1 MGNTEGGGQ
10 GLMDMLRRIAGVV
23 LVVVGVVVAVHT
35 VVEPL
40 YYVSTEASPDSPI
53 WSIIDPFQAAA
64 VVLGVIFG
72 YIRKRGVDL
81 EDGAPITCEFLA
93 ANTLFYGFL
102 FVGILFFW
110 NWFNLLSPAYT
121 AVGTDTVSLLWGFIN
136 AALPLLSG
144 AMGLSLLRGNN

>member
-1 MGNTEGGGQ
+1 
-10 GLMDMLRRIAGVV
+10 MLRRIAGIV
-23 LVVVGVVVAVHT
+23 LIVVGVVVAVHT

-53 WSIIDPFQAAA
+53 WSIIDPFQALA
-64 VVLGVIFG
+64 VALGVIFG

-81 EDGAPITCEFLA
+81 EGGAPITREFLE

-110 NWFNLLSPAYT
+110 NWFNILSPAYT

-144 AMGLSLLRGNN
+144 AMGLSLLRGAP

>member
-1 MGNTEGGGQ
+1 
-10 GLMDMLRRIAGVV
+10 MLRRIASIV
-23 LVVVGVVVAVHT
+23 LIVVGVVVAVHT

-53 WSIIDPFQAAA
+53 WSIIDPFQALA
-64 VVLGVIFG
+64 VALGVIFG

-81 EDGAPITCEFLA
+81 EGGAPITREFLE

-110 NWFNLLSPAYT
+110 NWFNILSPAYT

-144 AMGLSLLRGNN
+144 AMGLSLLRGAP